1 MLLMKTGYLKILF
14 IKVKYL
20 IIYCIKVKYLKI
32 MLLMNTDYGD
42 ATK

>member
-14 IKVKYL
+14 MKVEYL
-20 IIYCIKVKYLKI
+20 IINCIKVKYLKI